1 MLYATSYFGGNDPVT
16 DSDGLIPEFLAPIE
30 RYNGSSTPAKVI
42 TPITVRYVDWVST
55 FDLDPYQ
62 GSSITAFV
70 PDLRVKNNN
79 TGEWSYHIQ
88 TSIDNAGTDNLIIVT
103 SGTYYENV
111 VVNKARLTLEAQ
123 YEDIVIIDAQDS
135 GCAITISKHSVT
147 IRGFNIT
154 NSFEWDDPFN
164 SSGIR
169 VLSDSNVIENNR
181 VTESYVGILLETAD
195 SNTIEGNY
203 IDEVDIGILLTKS
216 DSNTIDSNTIH
227 STDSADIEI
236 SNVGYSTGSKL
247 NTIRDNNE
255 IEKIYFKDS
264 DSNKLMD
271 QEVVTVE
278 LVDSVRNYAISS
290 EYQYVICD
298 ADSSFYLK
306 NFLDINV
313 SRLDEPL
320 ADVDLKVWDGSMI
333 VYSTPFFGG
342 TDSMTTDQGKTP
354 NSILVI

>member
-1 MLYATSYFGGNDPVT
+1 M
-16 DSDGLIPEFLAPIE
+16 
-30 RYNGSSTPAKVI
+30 
-42 TPITVRYVDWVST
+42 
-55 FDLDPYQ
+55 
-62 GSSITAFV
+62 
-70 PDLRVKNNN
+70 
-79 TGEWSYHIQ
+79 
-88 TSIDNAGTDNLIIVT
+88 T

-123 YEDIVIIDAQDS
+123 YEDVVIIDAQDS

-255 IEKIYFKDS
+255 IEKI
-264 DSNKLMD
+264 
-271 QEVVTVE
+271 
-278 LVDSVRNYAISS
+278 
-290 EYQYVICD
+290 
-298 ADSSFYLK
+298 
-306 NFLDINV
+306 
-313 SRLDEPL
+313 
-320 ADVDLKVWDGSMI
+320 
-333 VYSTPFFGG
+333 
-342 TDSMTTDQGKTP
+342 
-354 NSILVI
+354 